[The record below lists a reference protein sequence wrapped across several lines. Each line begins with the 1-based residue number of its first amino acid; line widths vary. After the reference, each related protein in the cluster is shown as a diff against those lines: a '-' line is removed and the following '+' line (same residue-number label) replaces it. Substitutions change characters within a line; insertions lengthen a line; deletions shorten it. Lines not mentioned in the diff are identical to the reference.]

1 MGLPHPSINSGFAMT
16 ACCVIARKVA
26 LATNEA
32 IPRVVSIIACP
43 PTISCPPPPLNR
55 WWARKFQWRKW
66 WEAISNL
73 RRLMQKSY
81 AIYIMTNTSNNVLY
95 TGVTSNLKKRIY
107 EHKNK
112 IVKGFT
118 EKYNIDKLVYYEIF
132 DSSLNAIIREKQIK
146 AGSRSRKIK
155 LIEDMNKNW
164 KDLYCEL

>member
-1 MGLPHPSINSGFAMT
+1 
-16 ACCVIARKVA
+16 
-26 LATNEA
+26 
-32 IPRVVSIIACP
+32 
-43 PTISCPPPPLNR
+43 
-55 WWARKFQWRKW
+55 
-66 WEAISNL
+66 
-73 RRLMQKSY
+73 
-81 AIYIMTNTSNNVLY
+81 MTNTSNNVLY